1 MKLGIMQPYF
11 VPYIGYWQ
19 LMNLVDQYV
28 IYDDVNFIKRGWINR
43 NRILV
48 NGTPKYF
55 NVPILGAS
63 QNLLIHEIR
72 VNHDAVTI
80 NKKLRCI
87 EEAYR
92 RAPFYEC
99 VYPMIEDIMLYEEDN
114 IAKYIDHS
122 FRVICEYLDIQTKL
136 SLSSDLKK
144 DNTLRGQDKILA
156 ICRLLNAT
164 EYYNAIGGQELYS
177 FEAFKAQ
184 GIQLN
189 FVKTQNI
196 EYKQFGDHFEP
207 NLSIIDV
214 MMFNPKEK
222 ICEYL
227 NAYTLIGE

>member
-28 IYDDVNFIKRGWINR
+28 IYDDVNYIKRGWINR

-63 QNLLIHEIR
+63 QNLLINEIR
-72 VNHDAVTI
+72 VNHDNAEI

-92 RAPFYEC
+92 RAPFYER
-99 VYPMIEDIMLYEEDN
+99 VYPMIKDILLYEEDN
-114 IAKYIDHS
+114 IAKFIEHS
-122 FRVICEYLDIQTKL
+122 FHVICEYLDIQTKL
-136 SLSSDLKK
+136 ILSSDLEK

-164 EYYNAIGGQELYS
+164 EYYNAIGGQDLYS
-177 FEAFKAQ
+177 FETFKAH

-189 FVKTQNI
+189 FVKTQDI
-196 EYKQFGDHFEP
+196 EYKQFGNHFEA

-227 NAYTLIGE
+227 DAYTLIRE

>member
-28 IYDDVNFIKRGWINR
+28 IYDDVNYIKRGWVNR

-63 QNLLIHEIR
+63 QNLLINEIK

-80 NKKLRCI
+80 HKKLRCI

-92 RAPFYEC
+92 RAPFYEQ
-99 VYPMIEDIMLYEEDN
+99 VYPMIEDILLYEEDD
-114 IAKYIDHS
+114 IAKYIQHS
-122 FRVICEYLDIQTKL
+122 FDVICQYLDIQTKL
-136 SLSSDLKK
+136 ILSSDLKK
-144 DNTLRGQDKILA
+144 DNMLRGQDKILA

-189 FVKTQNI
+189 FVKTNPI
-196 EYKQFGDHFEP
+196 AYKQFGDHFEA

-214 MMFNPKEK
+214 MMFNSKEK
-222 ICEYL
+222 ILEYL
-227 NAYTLIGE
+227 NAYTLIRE